1 MLADKRIIGKIIAKE
16 ATITNN
22 RIETIEMMIIT
33 KTTRTFKSKV
43 PKITNKDMSR
53 KNKYQVHMILPKK
66 RKLIKYLINML
77 TLQQYM
83 RILIY

>member
-1 MLADKRIIGKIIAKE
+1 MFVNKRIIGKITAEE

-33 KTTRTFKSKV
+33 KTTRTFKSKT
-43 PKITNKDMSR
+43 PKITNKDMNR

-77 TLQQYM
+77 TLQ
-83 RILIY
+83 